1 MRVSSGLEVGIMDT
15 DKKQFTS
22 IIIKHKDLDLSV
34 PKTLIA
40 QIVRAASSASAKKAL
55 SVMDTTDVE
64 I

>member
-1 MRVSSGLEVGIMDT
+1 MRVSSGLEVGIMNT

-34 PKTLIA
+34 LKTLIA
-40 QIVRAASSASAKKAL
+40 QIVRAVSSASAKKAL
-55 SVMDTTDVE
+55 SVMDTTDVV

>member
-1 MRVSSGLEVGIMDT
+1 MDT

-34 PKTLIA
+34 LKTLIA
-40 QIVRAASSASAKKAL
+40 QIVRAVSSASAKKAL

>member
-15 DKKQFTS
+15 DKKQFTN
-22 IIIKHKDLDLSV
+22 IIIKHKALDLSV

-40 QIVRAASSASAKKAL
+40 QIVRAASSARAKKAL

>member
-34 PKTLIA
+34 LKTLIA

>member
-1 MRVSSGLEVGIMDT
+1 MILTKE
-15 DKKQFTS
+15 QYTS

-40 QIVRAASSASAKKAL
+40 QIVRAVSSASAKKAL

>member
-34 PKTLIA
+34 LKTLIA
-40 QIVRAASSASAKKAL
+40 QIVKAVSSASAKKAL
-55 SVMDTTDVE
+55 PVMDTTDVE